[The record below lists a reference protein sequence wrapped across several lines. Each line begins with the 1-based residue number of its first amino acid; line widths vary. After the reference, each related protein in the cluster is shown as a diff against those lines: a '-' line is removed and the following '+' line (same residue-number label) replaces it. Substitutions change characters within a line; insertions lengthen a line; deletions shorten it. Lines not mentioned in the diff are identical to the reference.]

1 VEDLR
6 AWRVRASERALDL
19 ARRAARAAHA
29 VKAAD
34 VVALDVT
41 TKFPLADI
49 FLIASGSSE
58 RQVVAISERIEE
70 ELAKV
75 GATAARREGVRQGR
89 WALLDFNDVM
99 VHVMHQED
107 RAYYDLERLWKDC
120 PAVPLPADVRE
131 GDAA

>member
-1 VEDLR
+1 MK
-6 AWRVRASERALDL
+6 ASDRALDL
-19 ARRAARAAHA
+19 AFAAAKAAHA
-29 VKAAD
+29 VKAED
-34 VVALDVT
+34 VIALDVT
-41 TKFPLADI
+41 AQFPLADV

-58 RQVVAISERIEE
+58 RQVVAIAERVED

-75 GATAARREGVRQGR
+75 GARAARREGIRHGR
-89 WALLDFNDVM
+89 WALLDFNDIM

-120 PAVPLPADVRE
+120 PVVSLPDDARQ

>member
-1 VEDLR
+1 L
-6 AWRVRASERALDL
+6 RASERALDL

-41 TKFPLADI
+41 TKFPLADV

-70 ELAKV
+70 DLAEV

-120 PAVPLPADVRE
+120 PVVTLPPDVRE

>member
-1 VEDLR
+1 M
-6 AWRVRASERALDL
+6 RASDRAVAL
-19 ARRAARAAHA
+19 AYAAAEAARA

-34 VVALDVT
+34 VIALDVT
-41 TKFPLADI
+41 AQFPLADV
-49 FLIASGSSE
+49 FLIASGSNE
-58 RQVVAISERIEE
+58 RQVVAIAERVEE

-75 GATAARREGVRQGR
+75 GATAARREGIRQGR

-120 PAVPLPADVRE
+120 PVVSLPDDVRE

>member
-1 VEDLR
+1 M
-6 AWRVRASERALDL
+6 RASERALDL
-19 ARRAARAAHA
+19 ARTAARAAHA

-41 TKFPLADI
+41 TKFPLADV

-58 RQVVAISERIEE
+58 RQVVAIAERIED

-75 GATAARREGVRQGR
+75 GAMAARREGIRQGR
-89 WALLDFNDVM
+89 WALLDFNDVI

-120 PAVPLPADVRE
+120 PVVALPADVRE

>member
-1 VEDLR
+1 M
-6 AWRVRASERALDL
+6 RASERALDL
-19 ARRAARAAHA
+19 ARGAARAAHA

-41 TKFPLADI
+41 SKFPLADV
-49 FLIASGSSE
+49 FLIASGTSE
-58 RQVVAISERIEE
+58 RQVVAIAERVEE
-70 ELAKV
+70 ELAKA
-75 GATAARREGVRQGR
+75 GATAARREGIRQGR
-89 WALLDFNDVM
+89 WALLDFNDVI

-120 PAVPLPADVRE
+120 PVVELPADVRE